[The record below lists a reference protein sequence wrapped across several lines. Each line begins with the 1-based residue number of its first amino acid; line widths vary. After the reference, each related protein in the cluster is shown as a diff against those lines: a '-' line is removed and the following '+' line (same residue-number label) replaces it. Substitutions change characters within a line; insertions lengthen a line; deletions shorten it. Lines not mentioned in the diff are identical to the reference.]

1 MIITVT
7 MNPAI
12 DKTAYLE
19 DLRKGA
25 LNRISS
31 VVYDAGGKGINVSKT
46 IRALGGETL
55 ASGFMGRNGSDI
67 IYKCLEDEG
76 IKYDFVTV
84 NGQTR
89 TNMKLVT
96 SDGELTEINEAGPA
110 IDKGDM
116 ERLINKLSSYA
127 GTGNIFILAGSVP
140 AGADTSVYAELVSIL
155 KASGSA
161 VIVDAEGEIFEK
173 ALKKGPDIVK
183 PNVFEVAKYFKC
195 DHEPDEK
202 ELLYMG
208 QSLIDK
214 GVRLASISRGGKG
227 AMFFT
232 KNKICRCSSLN
243 VKVNSTVG
251 AGDGMVAALAYAYD
265 KGMSFEESI
274 RLSMAVSAGAVT
286 TIGTKPPSK
295 ELVYELMDQVE
306 IETIQDCK

>member
-67 IYKCLEDEG
+67 IHKCLEDEG

-96 SDGELTEINEAGPA
+96 SDGELTEINESGPA
-110 IDKGDM
+110 IDKEDI

-127 GTGNIFILAGSVP
+127 GKGNIFILAGSVP

-173 ALKKGPDIVK
+173 ALEKGPDIVK
-183 PNVFEVAKYFKC
+183 PNVFEVAKYFKY

-214 GVRLASISRGGKG
+214 GVRLAAISEGGKG

-232 KNKICRCSSLN
+232 KDKICRCPSLN

-286 TIGTKPPSK
+286 TIGTKPPAK
-295 ELVYELMDQVE
+295 ELVYELINQVE